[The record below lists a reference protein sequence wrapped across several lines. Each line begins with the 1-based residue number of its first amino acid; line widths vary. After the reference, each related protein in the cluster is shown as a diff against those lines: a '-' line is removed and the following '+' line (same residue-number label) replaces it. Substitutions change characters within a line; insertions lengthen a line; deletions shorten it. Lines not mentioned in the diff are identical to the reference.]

1 MDEKTAELRDIFMDV
16 TEEETVTES
25 QAEQRGSLLRQESVD
40 DRLCEVVER
49 MRDQFAFT
57 TALDTDAL
65 CTVVKE
71 FYDGE
76 SDEAIATVLRVP
88 REMVVDARMD
98 LHLVRDA
105 DTEPVDISTLQ
116 DRLDVGDTVEA
127 IAAEI
132 DADPVAVKRAAR
144 AVDAE
149 ERARRV
155 NHRFRT
161 EFEEILTD
169 ADIAVRLTADVQDD
183 GLEDATEGVEVD
195 VEF

>member
-1 MDEKTAELRDIFMDV
+1 MDEKTEELRDIFMDV

-25 QAEQRGSLLRQESVD
+25 QVEQRGSLLRQESVD

-49 MRDQFAFT
+49 MREQFAFS

-65 CTVVKE
+65 CTIIKE

-76 SDEAIATVLRVP
+76 SDEAIATILRVP

-105 DTEPVDISTLQ
+105 DTAPVDVSTLQ
-116 DRLDVGDTVEA
+116 DRLEVGETVEA
-127 IAAEI
+127 IATGLDAE
-132 DADPVAVKRAAR
+132 PVAVKRAAR
-144 AVDAE
+144 ALDAS

-155 NHRFRT
+155 SQRYRT

-169 ADIAVRLTADVQDD
+169 ADIAVRLTADIQED
-183 GLEDATEGVEVD
+183 GLDDATEGLEVD